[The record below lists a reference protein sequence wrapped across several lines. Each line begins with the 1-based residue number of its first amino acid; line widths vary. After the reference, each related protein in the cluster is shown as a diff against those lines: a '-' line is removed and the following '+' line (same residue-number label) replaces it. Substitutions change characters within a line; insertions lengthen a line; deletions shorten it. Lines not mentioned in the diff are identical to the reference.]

1 MSPAA
6 HSSDHESM
14 RELPDRRLENGQT
27 MAEYAVVL
35 AVITP
40 AIVGAIAVLS
50 LTIADN
56 IQAIVDF
63 FS

>member
-1 MSPAA
+1 MVSAA
-6 HSSDHESM
+6 HYPDHESM
-14 RELPDRRLENGQT
+14 RGLKDLRREEGQT
-27 MAEYAVVL
+27 MAEYAIVL

-50 LTIADN
+50 FVIADN
-56 IQAIVDF
+56 IQSIADF

>member
-1 MSPAA
+1 
-6 HSSDHESM
+6 M
-14 RELPDRRLENGQT
+14 RGPEHWREEDGQT
-27 MAEYAVVL
+27 MAEYGIVL

-40 AIVGAIAVLS
+40 AIVGAIAVLA

>member
-1 MSPAA
+1 LGIA
-6 HSSDHESM
+6 DHESM
-14 RELPDRRLENGQT
+14 RTLRYWREEDGQT
-27 MAEYAVVL
+27 MAEYGIVL

-50 LTIADN
+50 ITIADN